1 MVLIHEPLPAQ
12 AEHPG
17 SDQRLELLQ
26 DAQQGVFLNP
36 SPESAHKV
44 EINGAQREE
53 SDPLAVALA
62 GVRRS
67 LTIMFGM
74 RANDEPIEEFIA
86 RALAVAGW
94 RDHDFL
100 RQLIAEVDKDHRILG
115 MNFPEGK

>member
-1 MVLIHEPLPAQ
+1 MVLIHEPFPAQ

-17 SDQRLELLQ
+17 SDQGSELSQ
-26 DAQQGVFLNP
+26 DAQPGVFLNP
-36 SPESAHKV
+36 LESAHKV

-53 SDPLAVALA
+53 PDPLDVTLA
-62 GVRRS
+62 GMRRS

-74 RANDEPIEEFIA
+74 RANGEPIEKFFA

-115 MNFPEGK
+115 MNFPEG